1 MTDNTTEP
9 PQYPVI
15 HGMTWVPGTTEEM
28 VDTFPRLLSRQ
39 DDIYI
44 ASYPK
49 SGTTWTQEIVWQIIH
64 NGKVDYRPLHVRMP
78 WIDGMPY
85 DTAEN
90 PYPVTSAGMMEKMF
104 ESFPTPRVF
113 KTHLPYDLVPK
124 AHGQAYKARYIYVIR
139 NPKDAAVSLYEF
151 MSSMPNPPKLN
162 WNEFCE
168 LFFQGKVFYGMWF
181 DHVLGWWKHKDD
193 PNILILKYE
202 EMKKDLPGAIH
213 KIATFIG
220 KELPPE
226 ILERILNQ
234 TSFDA
239 MKKEGNANFSF
250 LREFKGDVVR
260 KGKVGNWKE
269 YFTEDQSKR
278 FDRLL
283 EEKFAGLGLKLEF

>member
-1 MTDNTTEP
+1 MS
-9 PQYPVI
+9 I
-15 HGMTWVPGTTEEM
+15 
-28 VDTFPRLLSRQ
+28 LL
-39 DDIYI
+39 IT
-44 ASYPK
+44 
-49 SGTTWTQEIVWQIIH
+49 GTTWTQEIVWQIIH

-168 LFFQGKVFYGMWF
+168 LFFQGKGRY
-181 DHVLGWWKHKDD
+181 
-193 PNILILKYE
+193 
-202 EMKKDLPGAIH
+202 
-213 KIATFIG
+213 FISVCTEINYPVHSFSGVSQNRKRSERAQRARGSRG
-220 KELPPE
+220 KEK
-226 ILERILNQ
+226 R
-234 TSFDA
+234 
-239 MKKEGNANFSF
+239 KKRYRH
-250 LREFKGDVVR
+250 L
-260 KGKVGNWKE
+260 
-269 YFTEDQSKR
+269 
-278 FDRLL
+278 
-283 EEKFAGLGLKLEF
+283 

>member
-1 MTDNTTEP
+1 M
-9 PQYPVI
+9 
-15 HGMTWVPGTTEEM
+15 
-28 VDTFPRLLSRQ
+28 
-39 DDIYI
+39 
-44 ASYPK
+44 
-49 SGTTWTQEIVWQIIH
+49 
-64 NGKVDYRPLHVRMP
+64 
-78 WIDGMPY
+78 
-85 DTAEN
+85 
-90 PYPVTSAGMMEKMF
+90 
-104 ESFPTPRVF
+104 
-113 KTHLPYDLVPK
+113 
-124 AHGQAYKARYIYVIR
+124 
-139 NPKDAAVSLYEF
+139 
-151 MSSMPNPPKLN
+151 
-162 WNEFCE
+162 
-168 LFFQGKVFYGMWF
+168 
-181 DHVLGWWKHKDD
+181 
-193 PNILILKYE
+193 
-202 EMKKDLPGAIH
+202 PGAIH